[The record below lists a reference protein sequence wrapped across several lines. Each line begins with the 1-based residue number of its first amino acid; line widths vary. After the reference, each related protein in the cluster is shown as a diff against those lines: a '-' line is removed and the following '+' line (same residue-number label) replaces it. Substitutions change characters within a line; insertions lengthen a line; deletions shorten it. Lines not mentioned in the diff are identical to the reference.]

1 VKPCTTSAVCSSL
14 AEGIAFWAH
23 AGPKVYR
30 GGVYN
35 ETIVAFKVLTHE
47 APPLSQRISL
57 DPNRP
62 DEILLGNSRF
72 KRVQMME
79 GACQQPMP

>member
-1 VKPCTTSAVCSSL
+1 MPGDGAAPV
-14 AEGIAFWAH
+14 I
-23 AGPKVYR
+23 
-30 GGVYN
+30 
-35 ETIVAFKVLTHE
+35 LTHQ
-47 APPLSQRISL
+47 ATPLSQRISL

-79 GACQQPMP
+79 GVCQPPMP